1 MMAELH
7 EVMHL
12 IVRHILLPSSG
23 STPYILTFAPNTEI
37 RNHGMMGAINLKKLP
52 VCTIALVFI
61 LQESRSQDKL
71 NCLLKCKSQIV
82 TYDTHMR
89 QQGND
94 SCICLFHNLTFR

>member
-52 VCTIALVFI
+52 ASSLPSLWYSFFKNLAAKISWIAF
-61 LQESRSQDKL
+61 L
-71 NCLLKCKSQIV
+71 NANLK
-82 TYDTHMR
+82 
-89 QQGND
+89 
-94 SCICLFHNLTFR
+94 